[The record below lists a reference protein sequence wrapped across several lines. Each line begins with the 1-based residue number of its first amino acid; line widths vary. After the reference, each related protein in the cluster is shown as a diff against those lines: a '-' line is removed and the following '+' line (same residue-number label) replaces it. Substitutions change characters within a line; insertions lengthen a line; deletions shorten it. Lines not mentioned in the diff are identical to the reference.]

1 MTWLICDRSQGK
13 EHLVEDINKDITR
26 ALVLRSGKGEEIP
39 GSRNCLSKDVE
50 VSHLENVYT
59 TGIFGAHNTLKN
71 EQKGE

>member
-1 MTWLICDRSQGK
+1 M
-13 EHLVEDINKDITR
+13 R

-50 VSHLENVYT
+50 VSYLGNAYT
-59 TGIFGAHNTLKN
+59 AGIFGAHNTLKN